1 MMKLDKALNN
11 DFSKIVNQKYGE
23 IREELRGLNY
33 SDTIDLLLR
42 FTEDRVGREEYF
54 DVLYKDLI
62 KEKYGLEVEF
72 TMLQNNVH
80 LNEIIQKLTFL
91 EMASQF
97 LDTVDANPG
106 YSEKQYIAAFKTVTH
121 FE

>member
-1 MMKLDKALNN
+1 MKLDKALNN

-33 SDTIDLLLR
+33 NDTIDLLLR

-106 YSEKQYIAAFKTVTH
+106 YSENQYIAAFKTVTH